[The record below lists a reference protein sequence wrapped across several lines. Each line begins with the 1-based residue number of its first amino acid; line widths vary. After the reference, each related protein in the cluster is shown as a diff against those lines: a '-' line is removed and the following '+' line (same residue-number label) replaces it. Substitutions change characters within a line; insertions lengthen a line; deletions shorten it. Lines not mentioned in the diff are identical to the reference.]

1 MSIENQEEKFSYAIG
16 MSLASNMLQS
26 GIKSISLEKVYEAIG
41 DIMNGQQPQI
51 SAQEANQVIEEFF
64 KNKQA
69 TEGAENEKDGQDF
82 LALNKRTKDVIELE
96 SGLQYKVLK
105 TGNGEKPKATDKVK
119 CHYHGTLVNG
129 SVFDSSVERDQPA
142 EFPVNGVIKGWIE
155 ALQMMPE
162 GSKWRLFVPPHLA
175 YGEQGAGGV
184 IGPKATLIFDVELL
198 EILK

>member
-26 GIKSISLEKVYEAIG
+26 GIKTINLEKVYEAIG
-41 DIMNGQQPQI
+41 NIMNGQQPQI
-51 SAQEANQVIEEFF
+51 SPQEANQVIEEFF

-69 TEGAENEKDGQDF
+69 SEGAENAKAGEEF
-82 LALNKRTKDVIELE
+82 LANNKKENDVVELD

-105 TGNGEKPKATDKVK
+105 NGDGEKPQATDKVK
-119 CHYHGTLVNG
+119 CHYHGTLVDG
-129 SVFDSSVERDQPA
+129 SVFDSSVQRNQPA

-175 YGEQGAGGV
+175 YGDQGAGGV
-184 IGPKATLIFDVELL
+184 IGPKSTLIFDVELL